1 MPERTENDDTVI
13 ICRLLLLN
21 HFQHPVEFRVILGK
35 ISGKLINLIC
45 QFKQGVFLVT
55 VQLKIIFIKLSIF
68 LDL

>member
-13 ICRLLLLN
+13 IRRLLLLN
-21 HFQHPVEFRVILGK
+21 HFQHPVEFRIILGK

-45 QFKQGVFLVT
+45 QFKQGIFLVT
-55 VQLKIIFIKLSIF
+55 VQFKIIFIKLSIF